1 MLIVL
6 TLVYL
11 AVRLINLTAIPI
23 FTDEAMYL
31 RWAQIGLNEPS
42 KYLFISLIDGKQPLY
57 IWLTYPLLNLFGDP
71 LIGGRVVSILAGLGT
86 TIFLYL
92 IADIIFKNK
101 KIAFLSSLFYIV
113 FPFAAMN
120 DRLALYDSLLGF
132 LFAAA
137 IYFQIKLAKKPTV
150 ITALFLGFVMGL
162 GFLTKSSASFFVLLS
177 PLSFIFLEKKT
188 KKYIFLW
195 LKKLILA
202 ILLSLSFNLI
212 LYISPLHGMIKMK
225 NEVFLLTSS
234 QFIGN
239 PFYAFFGN
247 IRGLFSYFPPYFSWI
262 WIILLF
268 ISLIS
273 AIYKKSVYIFYLFI
287 LFFFP
292 FISLAFFGKIIYPRF
307 IFFMTIPLLIIL
319 AWQINWFL
327 EKIKNQLLQIL
338 VTLLI
343 FILPVYNSFLIITKP
358 VEAYLPHADSEQL
371 LNSWPAGWG
380 VKEVVDYLKNR
391 PSDTQIFIGTEGTQ
405 GLFPYA
411 LELYLQGHPNIQ
423 IKGYWPVTDI
433 PEEVREIAKTKE
445 TYFIYKDTLHPK
457 PQENVR
463 EVLRVRRGIGDNW
476 LVLWKVE
483 ETLLWNKLH

>member
-1 MLIVL
+1 
-6 TLVYL
+6 
-11 AVRLINLTAIPI
+11 
-23 FTDEAMYL
+23 MYL

-71 LIGGRVVSILAGLGT
+71 LVGGRLVSILAGLGT
-86 TIFLYL
+86 TILLYL

-113 FPFAAMN
+113 FPFALVN

-132 LFAAA
+132 LFVAS
-137 IYFQIKLAKKPTV
+137 IYFQIKLAKKPT
-150 ITALFLGFVMGL
+150 IIFALFLGFVMGL
-162 GFLTKSSASFFVLLS
+162 GFLTKSSASFFVLFS
-177 PLSFIFLEKKT
+177 PLSFIFLENKT

-225 NEVFLLTSS
+225 NEVFLLTFS
-234 QFIGN
+234 QFVSN
-239 PFYAFFGN
+239 PFYAFLGN
-247 IRGLFSYFPPYFSWI
+247 IRGLLSYFPPYFSWM

-307 IFFMTIPLLIIL
+307 IFFMVIPLLIIL
-319 AWQINWFL
+319 AGGTNWFL
-327 EKIKNQLLQIL
+327 EKIKNQILQVFIIIL
-338 VTLLI
+338 VV
-343 FILPVYNSFLIITKP
+343 ILPAYNSFLIITKP
-358 VEAYLPHADSEQL
+358 VYAYLPQADSEQL

-380 VKEVVDYLKNR
+380 VKEVVNYLKSR
-391 PSDTQIFIGTEGTQ
+391 PATTQIFIGTEGTQ

-411 LELYLQGHPNIQ
+411 LEIYLQGHPNIQ
-423 IKGYWPVTDI
+423 IKGYWPVSDI
-433 PEEVREIAKTKE
+433 PDEVHEMAKIKE
-445 TYFIYKDTLHPK
+445 TYFIYKDTLNPK
-457 PQENVR
+457 PQKNV
-463 EVLRVRRGIGDNW
+463 EEILRVRRGIGDNW
-476 LVLWKVE
+476 LVLWKVG
-483 ETLLWNKLH
+483 ETL